1 MILNVRVAKPA
12 DAADLKSVGG
22 LRLHEGSIPSSNT
35 SFVLQSFPASD
46 RSCLVEKSQVP
57 RPQSDVT
64 PDGRKIVYPIWR
76 DDLAEALILP
86 RSEPRDSSSDARP

>member
-1 MILNVRVAKPA
+1 
-12 DAADLKSVGG
+12 
-22 LRLHEGSIPSSNT
+22 
-35 SFVLQSFPASD
+35 
-46 RSCLVEKSQVP
+46 VEKSQVP